1 MVLLIGLAGS
11 QRLKTSQTL
20 IEQKNSED
28 CDVRLQK
35 CDAGVDWQNVD
46 VKRFSEHLGPVWSVA
61 ISPDGQTLASGG
73 GINSIWNLPT
83 GSCSTYYLVIQVG
96 FMPLRLAP
104 MGRPLAAV
112 RINNQAVE
120 PAYWRAS
127 KPFWSC
133 RFSLVDL
140 QARWADAC

>member
-1 MVLLIGLAGS
+1 MHKHFRLLIGTGVVTVFVLTGTIYGFTLRLAGS

-61 ISPDGQTLASGG
+61 IVPMVRLLLAGVVSTVSG
-73 GINSIWNLPT
+73 ICPP
-83 GSCSTYYLVIQVG
+83 GSCSTYIWS
-96 FMPLRLAP
+96 FRL
-104 MGRPLAAV
+104 
-112 RINNQAVE
+112 
-120 PAYWRAS
+120 
-127 KPFWSC
+127 
-133 RFSLVDL
+133 DL
-140 QARWADAC
+140 CHCD

>member
-1 MVLLIGLAGS
+1 MVLLARLAGS
-11 QRLKTSQTL
+11 QRLTSQTL
-20 IEQKNSED
+20 IEQNSED

-96 FMPLRLAP
+96 FMPLRL
-104 MGRPLAAV
+104 MGRPLLAAADKTIKLWNL
-112 RINNQAVE
+112 RTGE
-120 PAYWRAS
+120 PLQT
-127 KPFWSC
+127 
-133 RFSLVDL
+133 FSGH
-140 QARWADAC
+140 ADSV